1 VADLKRSA
9 KKSMR
14 AYLLT
19 VCLFLFAGCAPDM
32 SRSDIA
38 RWATSLSMSD
48 EEIGSIV
55 RQVRERHGLH
65 IVRFDRQQDG
75 AIAVMLADKP
85 NRPHGIVVVFRKVG
99 TRWEEDPR
107 SQGSWIVKKEPNQA
121 LQPTGLL
128 ARG

>member
-1 VADLKRSA
+1 
-9 KKSMR
+9 MR

-19 VCLFLFAGCAPDM
+19 IGLLLFAGCASEM
-32 SRSDIA
+32 SRGDLA
-38 RWATSLSMSD
+38 RWAISLSVSD

-75 AIAVMLADKP
+75 SIGVMLADKP

-99 TRWEEDPR
+99 TRWEEDPK
-107 SQGSWIVKKEPNQA
+107 SQGSWIV
-121 LQPTGLL
+121 
-128 ARG
+128 